1 MHGPTRPN
9 PTRPDPTRPDPTR
22 PDPITL
28 LRSLYLWNGLT
39 DSRAV
44 FFVRCHHSINFVFD
58 RYRYPPV
65 PATAR
70 GTCRG
75 RATARGTSP
84 APQWCRHVAPL
95 VVPRTSRDPAGA
107 RPVARARTA
116 STSRAPAAEQIGL
129 TSGADPAERLGW
141 GQILAEGANLPPFSS
156 FSTDLGHFIL
166 NLLNFYFYFLFYVKF
181 LSLFSRWGG
190 KQATLGLWGGHGP
203 VPPPLDPP
211 MAHFWAKLRRC
222 QQAWR

>member
-1 MHGPTRPN
+1 MRG
-9 PTRPDPTRPDPTR
+9 PTRPDPTRPGPTQPDPTR

-75 RATARGTSP
+75 
-84 APQWCRHVAPL
+84 
-95 VVPRTSRDPAGA
+95 
-107 RPVARARTA
+107 
-116 STSRAPAAEQIGL
+116 
-129 TSGADPAERLGW
+129 
-141 GQILAEGANLPPFSS
+141 EGVED
-156 FSTDLGHFIL
+156 T
-166 NLLNFYFYFLFYVKF
+166 
-181 LSLFSRWGG
+181 LSLGNSTT
-190 KQATLGLWGGHGP
+190 AGP
-203 VPPPLDPP
+203 IAFKFGV
-211 MAHFWAKLRRC
+211 
-222 QQAWR
+222 